1 MVSPLRIMGEGPGSR
16 RSSKNVWQR
25 LGKKTTWIRHSPLY
39 FISAIRGQRG
49 ITRPPLQR
57 GELKAVADVLSLA
70 LLFAHTP
77 FSVLISFGNFLSKKR
92 CFTRMKSVSSPMDC
106 SVKFLIK
113 YCIRKR
119 NSGVRGEE
127 FSLTNKRETRRR
139 EYP

>member
-1 MVSPLRIMGEGPGSR
+1 MPNLQFARKTHDLLYYLENPRIYDIGKVSSILALDDHLQHVVS
-16 RSSKNVWQR
+16 NV
-25 LGKKTTWIRHSPLY
+25 H
-39 FISAIRGQRG
+39 
-49 ITRPPLQR
+49 
-57 GELKAVADVLSLA
+57 SLA